1 MAHLTS
7 AEFVDLAEG
16 VRDAA
21 SAPHLAECDRCRR
34 QLADV
39 RRMMAAAADS
49 DVPEPSP
56 LFWDHL
62 SARVREAVAAEPS
75 PRATAFPGSWWWR
88 AAAGMAVSAMIAAVV
103 ASSIAHRTPER
114 RAPAPMQEVQ
124 EHPDSAAL
132 LGLGDDP
139 SLDLVADF
147 SRTLDWDDLR
157 EQLLGSGK
165 IDASVGELDGAERR
179 ELGRLLKEE
188 LARGAGRPGRL

>member
-7 AEFVDLAEG
+7 AELVDLADG
-16 VRDAA
+16 VRDTA
-21 SAPHLAECDRCRR
+21 SAPHLAGCDHCRR

-39 RRMMAAAADS
+39 RGIMAAVAAS

-62 SARVREAVAAEPS
+62 SARVREAVAAEPP
-75 PRATAFPGSWWWR
+75 PRSTAFFGSWWWR
-88 AAAGMAVSAMIAAVV
+88 TAAGVAVSAVIAAAV
-103 ASSIAHRTPER
+103 AGSIARRTPER
-114 RAPAPMQEVQ
+114 QTSALVQ
-124 EHPDSAAL
+124 EHPDSSAL
-132 LGLGDDP
+132 LGHADDP

-157 EQLLGSGK
+157 EQLLGSGR
-165 IDASVGELDGAERR
+165 IDASVGELDGAERS

-188 LARGAGRPGRL
+188 LARAAGRPGRL

>member
-1 MAHLTS
+1 MSHLTS
-7 AEFVDLAEG
+7 AELVDLAED
-16 VRDAA
+16 VRDAG

-39 RRMMAAAADS
+39 RRMMAAARAS

-62 SARVREAVAAEPS
+62 SARVREAVAAEPP
-75 PRATAFPGSWWWR
+75 PRSAAFFGSWWLR
-88 AAAGMAVSAMIAAVV
+88 AAAGLAVSAMIAAAVV
-103 ASSIAHRTPER
+103 SLIARRTPDR
-114 RAPAPMQEVQ
+114 QAPALVQ
-124 EHPDSAAL
+124 EHLDSTAL
-132 LGLGDDP
+132 LGQGDDP

-188 LARGAGRPGRL
+188 LAREPGRPGRL

>member
-7 AEFVDLAEG
+7 AEFIDLAEG

-34 QLADV
+34 ELAEA
-39 RRMMAAAADS
+39 REMLIAATDS

-56 LFWDHL
+56 LFWDRL
-62 SARVREAVAAEPS
+62 SARVREAVAAEPEARS
-75 PRATAFPGSWWWR
+75 AAFFNSWSMR
-88 AAAGMAVSAMIAAVV
+88 AAAGVAVSAAIAV
-103 ASSIAHRTPER
+103 ALVSSIGHRTPEQH
-114 RAPAPMQEVQ
+114 PALDVVQ
-124 EHPDSAAL
+124 DADPAAL
-132 LGLGDDP
+132 LGHGDDP
-139 SLDLVADF
+139 SFDLVADF

-157 EQLLGSGK
+157 EQLVGAGK

-188 LARGAGRPGRL
+188 LARAAGRRGRL

>member
-16 VRDAA
+16 VRDTA
-21 SAPHLAECDRCRR
+21 STPHLAECDRCRR

-39 RRMMAAAADS
+39 RGMVAAAAAA

-62 SARVREAVAAEPS
+62 SARVREAVAAEPP
-75 PRATAFPGSWWWR
+75 PRSTVFLGSWWMR
-88 AAAGMAVSAMIAAVV
+88 AAAGVAVSAMIAAAV
-103 ASSIAHRTPER
+103 ASSIARRTPER
-114 RAPAPMQEVQ
+114 PAPVLVQ
-124 EHPDSAAL
+124 EHADAAAL
-132 LGLGDDP
+132 LGQGDDP

-157 EQLLGSGK
+157 EQLAGSSRV
-165 IDASVGELDGAERR
+165 DASVGELDGAERR

-188 LARGAGRPGRL
+188 LARGAGRSDRL

>member
-7 AEFVDLAEG
+7 EEFVDLAEG
-16 VRDAA
+16 VREAA
-21 SAPHLAECDRCRR
+21 SVPHLAECDRCRR
-34 QLADV
+34 ELADV
-39 RRMMAAAADS
+39 RGMMAAAGAT

-62 SARVREAVAAEPS
+62 SARVREAVAAEP
-75 PRATAFPGSWWWR
+75 PRSATLFGSWWFR
-88 AAAGMAVSAMIAAVV
+88 AAAGLAVSAMIAAVV
-103 ASSIAHRTPER
+103 ASSVGRRTPER
-114 RAPAPMQEVQ
+114 QAPAVVQ
-124 EHPDSAAL
+124 EHPDSTPL
-132 LGLGDDP
+132 LGQSDDP

-157 EQLLGSGK
+157 EQLVGSGK

-188 LARGAGRPGRL
+188 LARETGRTNRL

>member
-7 AEFVDLAEG
+7 AELVDLAEDA
-16 VRDAA
+16 RHAA

-39 RRMMAAAADS
+39 RGMMAAARAA

-62 SARVREAVAAEPS
+62 SARVREAVAAEPP
-75 PRATAFPGSWWWR
+75 PRSAAFFGSWWLR
-88 AAAGMAVSAMIAAVV
+88 AAAGLAVSAVIAAAVV
-103 ASSIAHRTPER
+103 SSIARRTPDR
-114 RAPAPMQEVQ
+114 QAPALVQ
-124 EHPDSAAL
+124 EHPDSSAL
-132 LGLGDDP
+132 LGQGDDP

-165 IDASVGELDGAERR
+165 IDAGVGELDGAERR

-188 LARGAGRPGRL
+188 LAREPGRPGRL

>member
-34 QLADV
+34 QLAEV
-39 RRMMAAAADS
+39 RGMLIAAAAS

-62 SARVREAVAAEPS
+62 SARVRGAVAAEPE
-75 PRATAFPGSWWWR
+75 PRSATFLNPWWMR
-88 AAAGMAVSAMIAAVV
+88 AAAAVAVSAAIAVV
-103 ASSIAHRTPER
+103 VGTSMGNRTAEQHQ
-114 RAPAPMQEVQ
+114 ALDVVQ
-124 EHPDSAAL
+124 EGPDPAAL
-132 LGLGDDP
+132 PGQRDDP
-139 SLDLVADF
+139 SFDLVADF
-147 SRTLDWDDLR
+147 SRTLEWDDLR
-157 EQLLGSGK
+157 EQLVGAGRA
-165 IDASVGELDGAERR
+165 DASVGELDGAERR

-188 LARGAGRPGRL
+188 LARAAGRTGRL

>member
-7 AEFVDLAEG
+7 VEFVDLAEG

-39 RRMMAAAADS
+39 RGMIAGAVAS

-62 SARVREAVAAEPS
+62 SARVREAVAAEPP
-75 PRATAFPGSWWWR
+75 PRSAAFLGSWWLR
-88 AAAGMAVSAMIAAVV
+88 AAAGMAVSAMIAAAV
-103 ASSIAHRTPER
+103 ASSIARRTPEHQ
-114 RAPAPMQEVQ
+114 APALVQ
-124 EHPDSAAL
+124 EHADSAAL
-132 LGLGDDP
+132 LGQGDDP

-157 EQLLGSGK
+157 EQLGTGK
-165 IDASVGELDGAERR
+165 VDASVGELDGAERR

-188 LARGAGRPGRL
+188 LARGAGRTDRL

>member
-16 VRDAA
+16 VRAAA

-39 RRMMAAAADS
+39 RGMMAAAAAS

-62 SARVREAVAAEPS
+62 SARVREAVAGEPP
-75 PRATAFPGSWWWR
+75 PRSTAFPGSWWWR
-88 AAAGMAVSAMIAAVV
+88 AAAGMAVSAMIAVVV

-114 RAPAPMQEVQ
+114 KAPALVQ
-124 EHPDSAAL
+124 EHPDSSAL
-132 LGLGDDP
+132 LGQADDP

-188 LARGAGRPGRL
+188 LARGAGRAGRL

>member
-1 MAHLTS
+1 MAHVTP

-16 VRDAA
+16 VCDTA
-21 SAPHLAECDRCRR
+21 SAPHLAECDRCRQ

-39 RRMMAAAADS
+39 RRMLTAAAAS

-62 SARVREAVAAEPS
+62 SARVREAVAGEPP
-75 PRATAFPGSWWWR
+75 PRSAVFLGGWWMR
-88 AAAGMAVSAMIAAVV
+88 AATGVAVGAVIAGAVAGSLG
-103 ASSIAHRTPER
+103 HRTPEQHQ
-114 RAPAPMQEVQ
+114 APVVVQ
-124 EHPDSAAL
+124 EPPDPAAL
-132 LGLGDDP
+132 LGWGEDP

-157 EQLLGSGK
+157 EQLVGSGRV
-165 IDASVGELDGAERR
+165 DASVGELDGAERR

-188 LARGAGRPGRL
+188 LAREAGGTGRL

>member
-7 AEFVDLAEG
+7 DEFVDLAEG

-34 QLADV
+34 KLADV
-39 RRMMAAAADS
+39 RGMMAAAGAS

-62 SARVREAVAAEPS
+62 SARVREAVAAEPP
-75 PRATAFPGSWWWR
+75 PRSAAFLGSWWFR
-88 AAAGMAVSAMIAAVV
+88 VAAGLAVSAMIAAVV
-103 ASSIAHRTPER
+103 ASSIVRRTPER
-114 RAPAPMQEVQ
+114 QVPAVVQ
-124 EHPDSAAL
+124 EHPDSTAL
-132 LGLGDDP
+132 LGQTDDP

-165 IDASVGELDGAERR
+165 IDAGVGELDGAERR

-188 LARGAGRPGRL
+188 LAREPGGTNRL